1 LTKELHSATVT
12 GDKLGNNEKK
22 KRKKE
27 STHMNINTH
36 LKMKLQIDILEKY
49 GKPTLKYIYMYT

>member
-1 LTKELHSATVT
+1 MT

-22 KRKKE
+22 KKKE

-49 GKPTLKYIYMYT
+49 GNPTLKYIYMYT